1 MSTCNEFPS
10 RAIFGK
16 FRLFLYGGLA
26 FKGLGQ
32 ALVMI
37 YWHQTPSKTLS
48 YSFQLFLAAEKHASC
63 SAIST
68 LGKKDPEDE
77 GETKFYNHKSHHIP
91 SFFSGD
97 LLRINI
103 VPIINCVD
111 RYKTIHK
118 ILEPIFKINLILHS
132 SQPCSVECN
141 WLCHPHSSPPR
152 FASLLSMLF

>member
-1 MSTCNEFPS
+1 MSTSNEFPS
-10 RAIFGK
+10 RAIFGN

-77 GETKFYNHKSHHIP
+77 GETKLYNHKRVTISLH
-91 SFFSGD
+91 F
-97 LLRINI
+97 LLGISW
-103 VPIINCVD
+103 
-111 RYKTIHK
+111 
-118 ILEPIFKINLILHS
+118 ELILYQLLIVLIDIKLFIKS
-132 SQPCSVECN
+132 
-141 WLCHPHSSPPR
+141 W
-152 FASLLSMLF
+152 SLSLK

>member
-1 MSTCNEFPS
+1 
-10 RAIFGK
+10 
-16 FRLFLYGGLA
+16 
-26 FKGLGQ
+26 
-32 ALVMI
+32 MI

-48 YSFQLFLAAEKHASC
+48 YSFQLFLAAEKHAPC

-77 GETKFYNHKSHHIP
+77 GETKFYNHKRVTISLH
-91 SFFSGD
+91 F
-97 LLRINI
+97 LLGISWELI

-118 ILEPIFKINLILHS
+118 ILEPIFKINLILHP

-141 WLCHPHSSPPR
+141 LLCHPHSSPPR
-152 FASLLSMLF
+152 FASRLSMLF